1 MAPNV
6 FAEVGKLVWSGEEH
20 FNIDPIGYI
29 FETMG
34 ELVNVGYNYRSSCVL
49 SLVFVSRAPL
59 FSFASRRL

>member
-1 MAPNV
+1 M
-6 FAEVGKLVWSGEEH
+6 WSGEEH